1 MVTIVSTATIVQG
14 DKPDIATQ
22 QLQGGSVD
30 NDNIVVAAGGITGD
44 NIVAQD
50 GGIAGS
56 NDNIAFGGSS
66 QTGNV
71 IQFDDQG
78 NIGSTV
84 ILGADPT
91 GVSGTSVFFAII
103 GTSGSCPSANF
114 FDRSPFFDTPSETDP
129 NTLRDFNEAAR
140 FMLFGSTAIR
150 AFASVL
156 STTSFTTIVTDKG
169 DEFAASELIPT
180 DIVVNGSFERDL
192 ASWSSTTGDASDIV
206 SAVTAQPTG
215 VGFDDSNPVSPT
227 DGDKMLYLRKS
238 QPDGELTFQT
248 SITLESTPSSDL
260 GIFSFEMCPSAIS
273 TARRINIFVQ
283 FLKDD
288 VQVQAIKYKLA
299 GFADPG
305 IPTDIDGIDTIANVG
320 PFTDD
325 IFNSISSNIL
335 QDIDQASFT
344 FDKVNIY
351 IVVDINTSGSP
362 LSLLFDEIG
371 LTIDLLPEQLKR
383 TASFAHILNNNPTSS
398 GLPFTVSGSDNINVI
413 DQTGPFF
420 DETSPASGT
429 TFNDP
434 RDRAVEFHV
443 KDGASALDQG
453 NIDVWIDGLQVITAG
468 TTITGTTWPIATKN
482 VQSPSDIE
490 YIFTRGADFDQQ
502 AVVTV
507 SGELADFASPS
518 SNQTITEY
526 SFKMLGSG
534 SLDATISGSTDA
546 IPPVI
551 TPIEPIDAATDV
563 SPNTDVIWSVFDS
576 ETGVDASTV
585 KLFLNGALKFDGST
599 ATDGSISQVG
609 DSIAG
614 FTYTYDPDG
623 AFIFGETVTGT
634 IQASDAQTGTPNS
647 SQLSYEFTITSADTL
662 DITNFFLADEE
673 STPLTSGTE
682 LSVCVEDFTHGV
694 NVSETSLTI
703 NGEVPSGLVTTT
715 SGVGPDKVIFTV
727 LMEPLVNFREDL
739 EVLVKAENKFPGNF
753 PVLKEQTFILRP
765 GYDVTWFNR
774 EIDEPEIV
782 FPFIKNIQVLAEVT
796 NFAKNFG
803 EGAEFFRFLIEN
815 ETSADLGATLISN
828 IEVADLSAALQSI
841 NPFFEY
847 GKTIV
852 LEIEADDLLGNQFR
866 LTHTF
871 IIEDK
876 PS

>member
-14 DKPDIATQ
+14 DRPSITTQ
-22 QLQGGSVD
+22 QLQDGSVN

-44 NIVAQD
+44 NTVVQD
-50 GGIAGS
+50 GGIVGS

-71 IQFDDQG
+71 IGASPDTAG
-78 NIGSTV
+78 TTV
-84 ILGADPT
+84 VLGADPT
-91 GVSGTSVFFAII
+91 GISGTAVFFAII

-156 STTSFTTIVTDKG
+156 STTSFTSIITDKG

-192 ASWSSTTGDASDIV
+192 SSWSSTTGHATDIV
-206 SAVTAQPTG
+206 NVVTSQPTG
-215 VGFDDSNPVSPT
+215 VDFDDSNPVSPT
-227 DGDKMLYLRKS
+227 DGAKMLYLRKTS
-238 QPDGELTFQT
+238 ATGELTFQT
-248 SITLESTPSSDL
+248 SITLESTSSLDL
-260 GIFSFEMCPSAIS
+260 GNFGFKMVPSAVTS
-273 TARRINIFVQ
+273 ARQINLFVQ

-288 VQVQAIKYKLA
+288 VQVQAIKYKLI
-299 GFADPG
+299 GFGDPTA
-305 IPTDIDGIDTIANVG
+305 PSDIDGIDTTVNVG
-320 PFTDD
+320 PFTADV
-325 IFNSISSNIL
+325 FNVISSNIL
-335 QDIDQASFT
+335 QDTSQADFT
-344 FDKVNIY
+344 FDKVKIY
-351 IVVDINTSGSP
+351 IVVDIGGAGSP
-362 LSLLFDEIG
+362 ISLLFDEIE
-371 LTIDLLPEQLKR
+371 LTLNILPEHLRR
-383 TASFAHILNNNPTSS
+383 TSSFAHILNNNPTSS
-398 GLPFTVSGSDNINVI
+398 GLPFTVSGSDDINVI

-420 DETSPASGT
+420 DETSPVSGT
-429 TFNDP
+429 FFNDP
-434 RDRAVEFHV
+434 GNRTVEFHV
-443 KDGASALDQG
+443 KDAASSLDQG
-453 NIDVWIDGLQVITAG
+453 NVDVWIDGLQVVSAG
-468 TTITGTTWPIATKN
+468 TPVTGTTWPVAVKTA
-482 VQSPSDIE
+482 QSPRNIE
-490 YIFTRGADFDQQ
+490 YIFTRGFDFDQQ
-502 AVVTV
+502 ATVTV
-507 SGELADFASPS
+507 SGELADLASPS

-534 SLDATISGSTDA
+534 TLPATISGSPDA
-546 IPPVI
+546 PPPVI
-551 TPIEPIDAATDV
+551 APIEPVDLDTEV
-563 SPNTDVIWSVFDS
+563 SPNSDVIWSVFDS

-599 ATDGSISQVG
+599 ATGGSISQVG

-623 AFIFGETVTGT
+623 TFSFGETVTGT
-634 IQASDAQTGTPNS
+634 IQASDLQVGTPNS
-647 SQLSYEFTITSADTL
+647 SSVTYEFMITSADTL

-673 STPLTSGTE
+673 SVPLASGTE

-694 NVSETSLTI
+694 NVSGTSLTI

-715 SGVGPDKVIFTV
+715 SGAGPDKVTFTV
-727 LMEPLVNFREDL
+727 LMEPLINFREDL

-796 NFAKNFG
+796 NFSKNFG
-803 EGAEFFRFLIEN
+803 TEAEFFRFLTEN
-815 ETSADLGATLISN
+815 RPSTDLGATIISN
-828 IEVADLSAALQSI
+828 IAVADLPAALESN

-871 IIEDK
+871 IIENR
-876 PS
+876 P